1 MKVESLRCVGCDG
14 GGTWGTI
21 VAADVHGVRGTHRL
35 HANTAEPTQGRDILE
50 ELKVDMPS
58 C

>member
-14 GGTWGTI
+14 GGAWGMM
-21 VAADVHGVRGTHRL
+21 VVADVRGACGTHQL
-35 HANTAEPTQGRDILE
+35 HANTAKPTQGCDILE
-50 ELKVDMPS
+50 ELKVDMPL